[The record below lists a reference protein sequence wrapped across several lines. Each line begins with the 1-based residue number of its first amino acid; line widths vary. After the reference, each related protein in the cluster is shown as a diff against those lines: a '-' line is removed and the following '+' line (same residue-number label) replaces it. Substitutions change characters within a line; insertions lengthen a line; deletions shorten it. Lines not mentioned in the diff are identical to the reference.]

1 MLNCLFLQN
10 NSIEMSKPDIS
21 LRLKRRIYEIIFEAD
36 TPAGKLFDVV
46 LIWSI
51 ILSVVLVIVESV
63 HEYSVEYQPLFTAG
77 EWLFT
82 VLFLLEYICRIYVVR
97 KKTAYIFS
105 FFGIIDLLSVLP
117 TMVSLLIPGAQYL
130 MVIRILRLLRVFRV
144 FKLAGYITE
153 AEVLRK
159 ALIASSRKI
168 LVFLS
173 TIAVLM
179 VVIGAIMYVIEGPQ
193 HGFRDIPTSIYWAVV
208 TLTTVGYGDISPQTG
223 VGMFFASIVMVM
235 GYAII
240 AVPTG
245 IMTVELSKLDRK
257 KSKPTT
263 QVCHY
268 CMREGH
274 DHDAVY
280 CKYCGETIDQEN

>member
-1 MLNCLFLQN
+1 MN
-10 NSIEMSKPDIS
+10 KPDKNKQ
-21 LRLKRRIYEIIFEAD
+21 LKRRIYKIIFEAD
-36 TPAGKLFDVV
+36 TPAGKLFDVI

-63 HEYSVEYQPLFTAG
+63 HEYTYEYQPLFTVG
-77 EWLFT
+77 EWFFT
-82 VLFLLEYICRIYVVR
+82 LLFLLEYICRIYVVR
-97 KKTAYIFS
+97 RKAAYIFS
-105 FFGIIDLLSVLP
+105 FFGIIDLLSILP
-117 TMVSLLIPGAQYL
+117 TMISLLIPGAQYL

-144 FKLAGYITE
+144 FKLAGYISE

-168 LVFLS
+168 FVFLS
-173 TIAVLM
+173 TIAVLV
-179 VVIGAIMYVIEGPQ
+179 VVIGAIMYVIEGPT

-245 IMTVELSKLDRK
+245 IMTVELSNLGREKT
-257 KSKPTT
+257 KPTT
-263 QVCHY
+263 QVCTN
-268 CMREGH
+268 CLREGH
-274 DHDAVY
+274 DQDAVF
-280 CKYCGETIDQEN
+280 CKFCGGRINED

>member
-1 MLNCLFLQN
+1 
-10 NSIEMSKPDIS
+10 MSKPDRS
-21 LRLKRRIYEIIFEAD
+21 LRLKRRIYEIVFEAD

-51 ILSVVLVIVESV
+51 ILSVILVIVESV
-63 HEYSVEYQPLFTAG
+63 HEYSIEFQPLFTAG

-144 FKLAGYITE
+144 FKLAGYIAE
-153 AEVLRK
+153 AEVLLK

-173 TIAVLM
+173 TIAVLV
-179 VVIGAIMYVIEGPQ
+179 VVIGAIMYVIEGPA

-245 IMTVELSKLDRK
+245 IMTVELSNLDRK
-257 KSKPTT
+257 RSKPTT
-263 QVCHY
+263 QVCHN

-274 DHDAVY
+274 DYDAVF
-280 CKYCGETIDQEN
+280 CKYCGGRINQD

>member
-1 MLNCLFLQN
+1 MD
-10 NSIEMSKPDIS
+10 KPVS
-21 LRLKRRIYEIIFEAD
+21 NQQLKERIYEIIFEAD
-36 TPAGKLFDVV
+36 TPAGKMFDVV

-51 ILSVVLVIVESV
+51 VLSVILVIVESV
-63 HEYSVEYQPLFTAG
+63 HEYSNEYQPLFTAG
-77 EWLFT
+77 EWFFT
-82 VLFLLEYICRIYVVR
+82 MLFLLEYICRIYVVR

-173 TIAVLM
+173 TIAVLV
-179 VVIGAIMYVIEGPQ
+179 VVIGSIMYVIEGPA

-223 VGMFFASIVMVM
+223 AGMFFASIVMVM

-245 IMTVELSKLDRK
+245 ILTVELSNLDRK
-257 KSKPTT
+257 ESGPTT
-263 QVCHY
+263 QVCQN

-274 DHDAVY
+274 DRDAIF
-280 CKYCGETIDQEN
+280 CKYCGGRINQD